1 MDFIPLG
8 YFSSALSL
16 QRRANAYEL
25 LESNCLSQ
33 QEICQIESGLFKFDL
48 MWYSNR
54 FGYLAF
60 WYLVCK
66 GRMVDRFSVHTL
78 SVTRTFFIFY
88 LSMEY
93 LFLGDLLSG
102 SVLWDEYKYIF
113 YKYEPQIRKQKIQK
127 YPKFL
132 YK

>member
-1 MDFIPLG
+1 
-8 YFSSALSL
+8 
-16 QRRANAYEL
+16 
-25 LESNCLSQ
+25 
-33 QEICQIESGLFKFDL
+33 

-60 WYLVCK
+60 WYLVYK

-93 LFLGDLLSG
+93 LFLGDLLSS
-102 SVLWDEYKYIF
+102 SVLWEEYKYIY
-113 YKYEPQIRKQKIQK
+113 YKYEPQVRKQKIEK
-127 YPKFL
+127 YSKFIHN
-132 YK
+132 